1 MEVLSPLEAF
11 VQGIKSTFQQ
21 PPPRAKMATYGMLE
35 SWQEDRLRPFVHG
48 RRLVDYGCGNL
59 VFTLQVLALGARHV
73 LAYDK
78 ERVSVPAEVRHRLSF
93 TQGCFLDRPP
103 TMRTAIASWPYNTD
117 TGLDLRLTTAPRII
131 YVGRNTGGTV
141 CGYVDF
147 WLELFRREV
156 LCYAPD
162 EHNVLIVYGDY
173 LTRRR
178 KLMPEEYAAIAQRSY
193 LSYEDAHARAEWDIP
208 RKWRTSV

>member
-1 MEVLSPLEAF
+1 MTSPLDAF
-11 VQGIKSTFQQ
+11 VANIKAMYR
-21 PPPRAKMATYGMLE
+21 PPATRSKVATYGSLM
-35 SWQEDRLRPFVHG
+35 SWQEDRLRPFVRG

-59 VFTLQVLALGARHV
+59 EFTLQVLGLGARHV

-78 ERVSVPAEVRHRLSF
+78 ERAVVPAELRHRLSF
-93 TQGCFLDRPP
+93 TQGCYLDRPP
-103 TMRTAIASWPYNTD
+103 STRTAIVSWPYNTD
-117 TGLDLRLTTAPRII
+117 TGIDLRLHTAPRVI

-173 LTRRR
+173 LEKRR
-178 KLMPEEYAAIAQRSY
+178 KLKPEEYAAIAQRSY
-193 LSYEDAHARAEWDIP
+193 LTYEDAHARDEWDIP
-208 RKWRTSV
+208 KKWRTSV